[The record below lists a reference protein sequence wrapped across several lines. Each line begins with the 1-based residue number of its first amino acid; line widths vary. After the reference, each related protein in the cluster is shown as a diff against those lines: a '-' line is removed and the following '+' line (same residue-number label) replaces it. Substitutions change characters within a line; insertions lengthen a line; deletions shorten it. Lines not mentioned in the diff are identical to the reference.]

1 MADENNT
8 GSNTEMAD
16 TNSLAKTP
24 APKMPRAPRRPKAA
38 AEATVATQVGK
49 TGKAPRGR
57 RKRREQTAD
66 TKSASVGTQV
76 ADIAVQ
82 DVATDP
88 VRERMSQQPEQ
99 AVTAPASARDEM
111 ADLIKLEEENKRL
124 RKLLAEKLRA
134 ENADLRKR
142 LGLD

>member
-1 MADENNT
+1 
-8 GSNTEMAD
+8 
-16 TNSLAKTP
+16 
-24 APKMPRAPRRPKAA
+24 
-38 AEATVATQVGK
+38 
-49 TGKAPRGR
+49 
-57 RKRREQTAD
+57 
-66 TKSASVGTQV
+66 
-76 ADIAVQ
+76 
-82 DVATDP
+82 
-88 VRERMSQQPEQ
+88 MSQQPEQ